1 MQTCIVNK
9 DKRHAFVKMISRQ
22 DAIAAKDAMEK
33 NRAPDSQLRVS
44 SVVSVY
50 LFLARLLTVNR
61 RDGALD
67 LVHVNAATTRPVSA
81 LFQSTNLL
89 MLIGGGW

>member
-1 MQTCIVNK
+1 
-9 DKRHAFVKMISRQ
+9 MISRQ

-44 SVVSVY
+44 SVVHVC
-50 LFLARLLTVNR
+50 LFLGQLLILDR
-61 RDGALD
+61 RDGVLD

-81 LFQSTNLL
+81 LFQLANSL
-89 MLIGGGW
+89 MLIGSGW